1 MRILVDTQC
10 WLWMNAAPERLSA
23 GVRSRL
29 LAADTILFLSAA
41 SAWEIAIKYALGKL
55 HLPDP
60 PADYVSSRMR
70 QTKTTPLAVSHEHA
84 LAVAA
89 LPAHHRDPF
98 DRLIVAQARIE
109 RLAILTADRHLALYD
124 VEIIDAV

>member
-10 WLWMNAAPERLSA
+10 WLWMNAAPERLST
-23 GVRSRL
+23 GVRRRL
-29 LAADTILFLSAA
+29 LAADTTLFLSAA
-41 SAWEIAIKYALGKL
+41 SAWELAIKYALGKL

-60 PADYVSSRMR
+60 PAEYVSSRMR

-84 LAVAA
+84 LEVAT

-98 DRLIVAQARIE
+98 DRLLVAQAKIE
-109 RLAILTADRHLALYD
+109 RLPILTVDRHFALYD
-124 VEIIDAV
+124 IEVIDAA